1 MENVSWVA
9 LAITAGL
16 LLCFSGIAG
25 CSDTPAPAAEV
36 TTAPVQLSAQ
46 YAAGDI
52 VKNPQSSSE
61 AGFLIISYD
70 PATDMYERAYIYPN
84 SDGSWGYRLDTSS
97 EKVSRSV
104 VEQVYTAKSG
114 TISVSSVPVG
124 APVVTTATV
133 TTTRTTPVAGTTT
146 ATTTTSSNPAPRVK
160 GITPDK
166 GKAGTTITIS
176 DLEGQYFLAGANVTL
191 EKHRQTSMKATNLVI
206 TSIKITGKL
215 AIPSDAENGYWDVV
229 VTNPDGKS
237 DKYEN
242 AFLVQEGV
250 AGSTTTGTTTTTVA
264 ANSPTITDIDPEFI
278 PAAQYTEIRIYGT
291 NFRPG
296 LTTKL
301 TKEYKADIPQY
312 TSCQIDSST
321 QIRCFFNVP
330 AGSQGNWNLVIRNTD
345 GTTITK
351 DNVFTVNS

>member
-1 MENVSWVA
+1 VTQQGA
-9 LAITAGL
+9 LYTG
-16 LLCFSGIAG
+16 
-25 CSDTPAPAAEV
+25 
-36 TTAPVQLSAQ
+36 
-46 YAAGDI
+46 GDI
-52 VKNPQSSSE
+52 VKNPKSSAE
-61 AGFLIISYD
+61 AGLLIISYD

-97 EKVSRSV
+97 EKISRSV
-104 VEQVYTAKSG
+104 IEQVYTTKSG

-124 APVVTTATV
+124 APVVTTATMAAAK
-133 TTTRTTPVAGTTT
+133 TTAATATTT
-146 ATTTTSSNPAPRVK
+146 ATTTTSANPAPRVK

-250 AGSTTTGTTTTTVA
+250 AGSTTTTTTTTTVA

-278 PAAQYTEIRIYGT
+278 PAATYTPINIYGT
-291 NFRPG
+291 NFRNG
-296 LTTKL
+296 IYVKL
-301 TKEYKADIPQY
+301 TKDYKADIVGS
-312 TSCQIDSST
+312 SCYLTGST
-321 QIRCFFNVP
+321 QVTCFFDFP
-330 AGSQGNWNLVIRNTD
+330 AGSAGPWNILLQNTD
-345 GTTITK
+345 GTTVTK
-351 DNVFTVNS
+351 SNVFTVNS

>member
-25 CSDTPAPAAEV
+25 CSDTPPPEAEV
-36 TTAPVQLSAQ
+36 TAAVTQQGSL

-52 VKNPQSSSE
+52 VKNPKSSSE

-104 VEQVYTAKSG
+104 IEQVYTAKSG
-114 TISVSSVPVG
+114 RVTVASVPVG
-124 APVVTTATV
+124 APIVTTATV
-133 TTTRTTPVAGTTT
+133 TPAKTTTAAGTTI

-166 GKAGTTITIS
+166 GKAGTTLTIT

-191 EKHRQTSMKATNLVI
+191 EKHRQSPLVATNLVI
-206 TSIKITGKL
+206 TTIKITCTVV
-215 AIPSDAENGYWDVV
+215 IPSDAENGYWDVV

-237 DKYEN
+237 DTYEN

-250 AGSTTTGTTTTTVA
+250 AGSTIATTSTTTVA

-291 NFRPG
+291 NFRSG
-296 LTTKL
+296 MTAKL
-301 TKEYKADIPQY
+301 TKDYKADIIA
-312 TSCQIDSST
+312 SICEVSST
-321 QIRCFFNVP
+321 TQTRCFFDVP
-330 AGSQGNWNLVIRNTD
+330 AGSLGSWNLVIRNTD
-345 GTTITK
+345 GTTVTK
-351 DNVFTVNS
+351 NYIFAVNS

>member
-1 MENVSWVA
+1 MNTVSWGA
-9 LAITAGL
+9 LAVTAGL
-16 LLCFSGIAG
+16 LLCFSCIAG
-25 CSDTPAPAAEV
+25 CSDTPAPAADVPAVV
-36 TTAPVQLSAQ
+36 TQQGALYTV
-46 YAAGDI
+46 GDI
-52 VKNPQSSSE
+52 VKNPKSSAE
-61 AGFLIISYD
+61 AGLLIISYD

-97 EKVSRSV
+97 EKISRSV
-104 VEQVYTAKSG
+104 IEQVYTTKSG

-124 APVVTTATV
+124 APVVTTATMAAAK
-133 TTTRTTPVAGTTT
+133 TTAATATTT
-146 ATTTTSSNPAPRVK
+146 ATTTTSANPAPRVK

-229 VTNPDGKS
+229 VTNPDGKL

-250 AGSTTTGTTTTTVA
+250 AGSTTTTTTTTTVA

-278 PAAQYTEIRIYGT
+278 PAATYTPINIYGT
-291 NFRPG
+291 NFRNG
-296 LTTKL
+296 IYVKL
-301 TKEYKADIPQY
+301 TKDYKADIVGS
-312 TSCQIDSST
+312 SCYLTGST
-321 QIRCFFNVP
+321 HATCFFDFP
-330 AGSQGNWNLVIRNTD
+330 AGSAGAWNILLQNTD
-345 GTTITK
+345 GTTVTK
-351 DNVFTVNS
+351 SNVFTVNS